1 MERTRGPDSS
11 FIGIILWNIASDF
24 QSNFEI
30 SFLMFLSET
39 GETIEVL
46 DEALKIGAECSS
58 GPGPGNDT
66 NSDEHAR

>member
-1 MERTRGPDSS
+1 MERTRAPDSS
-11 FIGIILWNIASDF
+11 FIGIILWNIACDF

-39 GETIEVL
+39 GETIEFL
-46 DEALKIGAECSS
+46 DEALKIGAECVS

-66 NSDEHAR
+66 NCDEHAR